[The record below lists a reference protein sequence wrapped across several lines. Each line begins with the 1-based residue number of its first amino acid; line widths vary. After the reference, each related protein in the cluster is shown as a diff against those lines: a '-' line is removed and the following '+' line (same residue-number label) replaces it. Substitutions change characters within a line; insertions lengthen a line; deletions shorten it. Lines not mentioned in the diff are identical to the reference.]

1 VEATL
6 FLIEVATNSIQHILA
21 HFIERVGFCKNRF
34 ANGTADV
41 TALRGFFNHE
51 MSSFMVAS
59 SGWHHAT
66 QP

>member
-6 FLIEVATNSIQHILA
+6 FLIEVATNGIQHIFA
-21 HFIERVGFCKNRF
+21 HFIERVAFCKYRF
-34 ANGTADV
+34 ANGAGDV
-41 TALRGFFNHE
+41 TALRGFFDHE